1 MAKKRKK
8 IEEKIDFK
16 YNMKQYV
23 ELLKKYKFLFF
34 SLMFLILVVE
44 SSFVIDKF
52 ILKVVID
59 EGTEFLAGALQ
70 APAYIQIL
78 ISMLLIYVA
87 VYLTRTIAK
96 WGHIHFIN
104 RLDGNLIVD
113 LKRKFFNH
121 ILHLD
126 YNFHTTHKTGSLISR
141 LVRAG
146 RAIEM
151 TTDVIVFNFAPLVF
165 QIIISGSTLFFFDK
179 LSALVVFL
187 TIVAFLTFSL
197 IINYKQQFA
206 NLRANNAED
215 LEKANVSDIFTN
227 IDSIKYFGKEQRIKK
242 RFEKITDITRFRQIR
257 AWDYYR
263 WVDAGQTFI
272 LGTGALALI
281 YFPVIKLLNHQMT
294 IGDLVFIFTVFTNF
308 YGPLFSFVQ
317 GMRNFYRAMADF
329 ESLFQYGKMENAIPE
344 LPHAKALKVRRGTI
358 EFKNISFSYK
368 KRKILPYFN
377 LKIKENEKV
386 ALVGPSGGGKS
397 TLVRLLY
404 RLYDVDNGEIL
415 VDGKNIKDFKQES
428 LRSELSV
435 VPQECV
441 LFDDTIYNNIAFS
454 NPKATRKQVMKAMK
468 FAQIDNVI
476 KEFPDKEKTIVGERG
491 VKLSGGEKQ
500 RVSIARAILADK
512 KILVLDEAT
521 SALDSETE
529 HEIQKDLEKLM
540 KGRTAIMIAHRLST
554 IMKAD
559 TIIVLDKGKIIQ
571 KGSHKQLIKQKGMY
585 KKLWNL
591 QKGGYI
597 K

>member
-8 IEEKIDFK
+8 EEKIDFK
-16 YNMKQYV
+16 YNIKQYL
-23 ELLKKYKFLFF
+23 ELLKRYKLLFF
-34 SLMFLILVVE
+34 SLMFVILVVE
-44 SSFVIDKF
+44 STYVIDKF
-52 ILKVVID
+52 ILKVIID
-59 EGTEFLAGALQ
+59 GGTEFLAGALQ

-78 ISMLLIYVA
+78 TSMILIYVA
-87 VYLTRTIAK
+87 VILVRTITK
-96 WGHIHFIN
+96 WSHIHFIN
-104 RLDGNLIVD
+104 RLDGKIMVD

-146 RAIEM
+146 RAIET
-151 TTDVIVFNFAPLVF
+151 TTDVLVFNFSPLVF
-165 QIIISGSTLFFFDK
+165 QMIVSGSALFFFDK

-187 TIVAFLTFSL
+187 TIAIFLTYSL

-206 NLRANNAED
+206 NLRANDAED
-215 LEKANVSDIFTN
+215 FEKANISDIFTN
-227 IDSIKYFGKEQRIKK
+227 IDSIKYFGKEHRIKK
-242 RFEKITDITRFRQIR
+242 RFEKITDITRFLQIR

-272 LGTGALALI
+272 LGVGVLALI
-281 YFPVIKLLNHQMT
+281 YFPVVKILNHQMT

-329 ESLFQYGKMENAIPE
+329 ESLFQYGKIENAIPE

-358 EFKNISFSYK
+358 ELKNVSFSYK

-386 ALVGPSGGGKS
+386 ALVGPSGGGKT

-404 RLYDVDNGEIL
+404 RMYDVDNGEIL

-454 NPKATRKQVMKAMK
+454 NPTATRNQVMK
-468 FAQIDNVI
+468 
-476 KEFPDKEKTIVGERG
+476 PDKEKTIVGERG

-500 RVSIARAILADK
+500 RVSIARALLADK

-521 SALDSETE
+521 SSLDSETE
-529 HEIQKDLEKLM
+529 HEIQKDLKKLM
-540 KGRTAIMIAHRLST
+540 QGRTAIMIAHRLST
-554 IMKAD
+554 IMQAD
-559 TIIVLDKGKIIQ
+559 TIIVLAKGKIIQ
-571 KGSHKQLIKQKGMY
+571 KGTHKQLIKQKGLY

-591 QKGGYI
+591 QKRGYI